1 LARLGGTAE
10 AVPCPRPILATSS
23 KMIGIFMAKHIVR
36 TAIKV
41 VATIAAVVLLL
52 VPTGLFY
59 GLVLFVG
66 SIVAL
71 LVCLFLWLFLFGNEN
86 TGFWP
91 NDRGL

>member
-1 LARLGGTAE
+1 M
-10 AVPCPRPILATSS
+10 V
-23 KMIGIFMAKHIVR
+23 KHIAR

-52 VPTGLFY
+52 VPTGPFY

-66 SIVAL
+66 SIIVL
-71 LVCLFLWLFLFGNEN
+71 LVCLLLWLLLGGDEN

-91 NDRGL
+91 NGRGL